1 MHAVAK
7 QVSDKNIAIS
17 LDTKGPKIR
26 TGLLKRVTERERE
39 REIGERES

>member
-26 TGLLKRVTERERE
+26 TGLLKRVRERE
-39 REIGERES
+39 REISERERAR